1 MSEEGY
7 EIGYGKPPKSGQ
19 FKKGK
24 SGNPKGRPKG
34 TRNLSADL
42 KEELAMR
49 IVTKEG
55 DRVQKLSKQRA
66 LVKTLTNKALNGD
79 QRAIATLV
87 KLIERLLTDAEE
99 EVEDV
104 PLSKAD
110 QQIIAEFLKRN
121 SHQSSK
127 DKDKEND

>member
-1 MSEEGY
+1 MSEEEY

-24 SGNPKGRPKG
+24 SGNPDGRPKG
-34 TRNLSADL
+34 TRNLSTDL

-87 KLIERLLTDAEE
+87 KLIERLLTDAEI

-110 QQIIAEFLKRN
+110 HQIIAEFLKRN
-121 SHQSSK
+121 SQQNSE

>member
-1 MSEEGY
+1 MSEEEY

-34 TRNLSADL
+34 TQNLSTDL

-55 DRVQKLSKQRA
+55 GRVQKLSKQRA

-87 KLIERLLTDAEE
+87 KLIERLLSDVEK

-104 PLSKAD
+104 PLSTPD
-110 QQIIAEFLKRN
+110 QEIIAEFLKRN
-121 SHQSSK
+121 SQQNLE
-127 DKDKEND
+127 DKDKEDD